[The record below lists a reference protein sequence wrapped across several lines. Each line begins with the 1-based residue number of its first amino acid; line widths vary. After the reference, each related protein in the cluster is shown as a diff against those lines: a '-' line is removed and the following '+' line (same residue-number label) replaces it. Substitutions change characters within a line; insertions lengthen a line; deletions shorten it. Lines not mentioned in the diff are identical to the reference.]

1 MGKVPDCHFP
11 LDVNVSQERAFVVD
25 AEGKDAM
32 LIGKFECSTEH
43 GAVYGVRDGLEV
55 QAMKRGEHGEFKL
68 ESVCRWDVQWY
79 EVVV

>member
-25 AEGKDAM
+25 TEGKNAM

-43 GAVYGVRDGLEV
+43 GAVYGVKDGLEI
-55 QAMKRGEHGEFKL
+55 QPMKRGEHGELKL
-68 ESVCRWDVQWY
+68 ESVCRRDVQWY